1 MNEIRTYRADEN
13 KTFYTNEVQT
23 YYTIEILITDNL
35 GIPGPSYV
43 EYRGEGVGYDWW
55 NYSPVR
61 FSSED
66 EAVNAINKSENYKDC
81 DWRITKTT
89 IIHEVKIECKN
100 S

>member
-1 MNEIRTYRADEN
+1 MDEI
-13 KTFYTNEVQT
+13 QT
-23 YYTIEILITDNL
+23 YYTIEILVTNRL
-35 GIPGPSYV
+35 GIHGSSWV
-43 EYRGEGVGYDWW
+43 EYLGEGVGRDWW

-61 FSSED
+61 FSSEE
-66 EAVNAINKSENYKDC
+66 EAINAINKSEDYKDC

>member
-1 MNEIRTYRADEN
+1 MDEI
-13 KTFYTNEVQT
+13 QT
-23 YYTIEILITDNL
+23 YYTIEILITNRF
-35 GIPGPSYV
+35 GIHCSSWV

-61 FSSED
+61 SSSEED
-66 EAVNAINKSENYKDC
+66 AVNAINKSEDYKDC
-81 DWRITKTT
+81 DCRIIKTT